1 MSRLNEE
8 PNPKLIE
15 ALEVVEE
22 EFSRDWERA
31 IDKSGKIISK
41 VSFNYSFLNENT
53 HNSYNHKKM
62 K

>member
-15 ALEVVEE
+15 ALEVVQE

-41 VSFNYSFLNENT
+41 VSFNYSFLRCT
-53 HNSYNHKKM
+53 S
-62 K
+62 